1 MSWLNGNDKTQKLGQ
16 RGVAAV
22 EFALVAAPFFLVL
35 FFVVELALA
44 LFHQEALDSALH
56 LAVRQLQ
63 TGNAQNVANG
73 TAFITNYLCP
83 AAGGLLDCDSLFIKV
98 QKVTFASGQDF
109 YNATTGSA
117 PQNGRVLDLSSFGS
131 ANFCNASPSEFLL
144 VTAVYLSPTVIGGL
158 LPNVF
163 SAEYNGGTVHA
174 TMSQVATY
182 SEAYTPTAARQTAAS
197 GC

>member
-1 MSWLNGNDKTQKLGQ
+1 MSWLYRNGRTKGLGQ

-35 FFVVELALA
+35 FFVIELALA

-56 LAVRQLQ
+56 LAVRQVQ

-73 TAFITNYLCP
+73 SAFIANYLCP
-83 AAGGLLDCDSLFIKV
+83 AAGRLLDCNSLFVKV
-98 QKVTFASGQDF
+98 EKVTFASGQDF
-109 YNATTGSA
+109 FNATTGSA

-131 ANFCNASPSEFLL
+131 TSFCNASPSEFLL
-144 VTAVYLSPTVIGGL
+144 ITAVYLSPSVIGAL

-163 SAEYNGGTVHA
+163 SAQYNGGTVHA

-182 SEAYTPTAARQTAAS
+182 SEAYTPAAASRTAAA